1 MLKQWTPFVV
11 GVVTFLAAH
20 AIEVARWTA
29 WFGGVYDPWFLNS
42 GRAILF
48 TTGCLFVAGVMVGGL
63 VSSSWPRHAMRLA
76 AGAFVAM
83 AVVMVVSPSGG
94 GTIFPLVLVFGAV
107 FSLVSS
113 VTGVLAGYA
122 VRRVL
127 GTGG

>member
-1 MLKQWTPFVV
+1 MLKQWTAFAV
-11 GVVTFLAAH
+11 GVGTFLAAH

-29 WFGGVYDPWFLNS
+29 WFGGTYAPWFLNS

-48 TTGCLFVAGVMVGGL
+48 TTGCLFVAGLMVGGL
-63 VSSSWPRHAMRLA
+63 VTSSWPRHARKLA

-83 AVVMVVSPSGG
+83 AVVMVVSPAGG

-107 FSLVSS
+107 FILVSS
-113 VTGVLAGYA
+113 VMGVLAGYA

-127 GTGG
+127 GVGR